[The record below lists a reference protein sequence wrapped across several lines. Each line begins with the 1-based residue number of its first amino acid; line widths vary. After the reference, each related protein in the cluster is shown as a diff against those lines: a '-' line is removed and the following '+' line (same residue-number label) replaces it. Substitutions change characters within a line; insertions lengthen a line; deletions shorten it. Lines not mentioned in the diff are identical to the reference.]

1 MFPILK
7 KKVFVNSR
15 PLNQNIFRFGNMA
28 PEIEIKVSE
37 SGTTTEIRNTD
48 FQFRDN
54 EYCYLFIQFF
64 TKFFQIVLTYTNEA
78 FENIIPDKFLKIIKS
93 EKIDLTYSYGTVMIN
108 TKDKGYLIP
117 LNSLNIRNEV

>member
-1 MFPILK
+1 MLFI
-7 KKVFVNSR
+7 
-15 PLNQNIFRFGNMA
+15 
-28 PEIEIKVSE
+28 
-37 SGTTTEIRNTD
+37 
-48 FQFRDN
+48 
-54 EYCYLFIQFF
+54 YLFIYLSIYLFIWFF

-78 FENIIPDKFLKIIKS
+78 FENIIPDKFLKISKS